1 MYGLLIGVACLI
13 AFVCCVGLWLRD
25 KYRLLA

>member
-1 MYGLLIGVACLI
+1 MYGLLIGGCLI